1 MVKVLN
7 SLSQICYC
15 LAPKFWAINFCK
27 PQFIHLLNGDN
38 DPTFHSSKDE
48 LRSYRLKH
56 FIYCKVLRKYT
67 TTFGIH
73 NRNQT
78 RNIRNTP
85 FPISCPHKAWLTSC
99 LEFCEISLD
108 VISGVLSLTPL
119 TIFVYFS
126 GVWSNQTNPW
136 LKQQMPPKDF
146 PSSQT
151 AKSCWT
157 NKSLL
162 QLPLR
167 CPTYS
172 L

>member
-1 MVKVLN
+1 MLKVLN
-7 SLSQICYC
+7 SLSQVCYC
-15 LAPKFWAINFCK
+15 LALKFWAINFCK
-27 PQFIHLLNGDN
+27 PQFIHLLNGAN

-56 FIYCKVLRKYT
+56 FMYCKVLCKYT
-67 TTFGIH
+67 TTFRIQY
-73 NRNQT
+73 RNQT
-78 RNIRNTP
+78 RSIRNTP
-85 FPISCPHKAWLTSC
+85 FPISCPHKAWLSSC

-108 VISGVLSLTPL
+108 VISGCYSSPHVLFLFTS
-119 TIFVYFS
+119 V